1 MRLRTISLV
10 LVFGAFVT
18 IEPSSS
24 GQAQTPA
31 PAAAHAPRRNG
42 GKTASPQVA
51 ANLAQLMRAI
61 MFPNSNVIFFPRVRT
76 PPR

>member
-42 GKTASPQVA
+42 SKTASPQVA
-51 ANLAQLMRAI
+51 ANATDAGNHVPELER
-61 MFPNSNVIFFPRVRT
+61 NFFCPG
-76 PPR
+76 